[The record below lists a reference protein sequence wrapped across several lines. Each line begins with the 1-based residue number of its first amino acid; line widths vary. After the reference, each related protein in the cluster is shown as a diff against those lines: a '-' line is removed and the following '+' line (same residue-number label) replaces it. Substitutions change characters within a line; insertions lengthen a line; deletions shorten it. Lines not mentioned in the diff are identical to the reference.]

1 MCKIYH
7 NRTKFGRRRRTGGE
21 RLKWLHLYLLK
32 WLLQQ
37 EIIKTLPTAPQLFL
51 SQTFP
56 HNLSRSYFFSPSS
69 TTSKQ
74 VILSTIHRRGRLNFP
89 PLRKLL
95 IMKFWSFYPLFL
107 TFFWAVSSDLYVAPA
122 FQMDFSLDFTQ
133 DLYSC

>member
-1 MCKIYH
+1 MCKIHH

-56 HNLSRSYFFSPSS
+56 HNLSGSYFFSPSS
-69 TTSKQ
+69 KTSKSYNVHHPSQ
-74 VILSTIHRRGRLNFP
+74 RPTE
-89 PLRKLL
+89 PLLREFL